1 MVRRPQTDDWLDS
14 RNTQWRMLN
23 VYKDKRSSQ
32 KFGKD
37 AFESKLPERT
47 LEPSPSLTPTSPAFY
62 DLMEDEISSYVRDA
76 DGFDPNKNTLKD
88 SWDKAYKSLYNA
100 NFQKTLN
107 RTETKLKKLYGGK
120 KSAIRL
126 ARNVVGINFEV
137 RVPFKQGP
145 FPHKLKGWYLIF
157 TLPVV
162 GPQPR
167 TVTVEGPVNV

>member
-120 KSAIRL
+120 KSTY
-126 ARNVVGINFEV
+126 
-137 RVPFKQGP
+137 VPTQENTMGHITAKATRTKQLTT
-145 FPHKLKGWYLIF
+145 KK
-157 TLPVV
+157 TL
-162 GPQPR
+162 QF
-167 TVTVEGPVNV
+167 